1 MKQQPMPWMK
11 RTARNCSIEAV
22 NGTAKVASR
31 NKVLPV
37 NTSLRLPMVS
47 ARGPRKICSELP
59 PSRYRLRDRG
69 TNFFSAW
76 NSSTM
81 PSIAGMIMSFD
92 R

>member
-1 MKQQPMPWMK
+1 MEL
-11 RTARNCSIEAV
+11 A
-22 NGTAKVASR
+22 NGTAKVASK

-37 NTSLRLPMVS
+37 STSLRLPIVS
-47 ARGPRKICSELP
+47 ARGPRKICRELP

-69 TNFFSAW
+69 TNFASAW

-81 PSIAGMIMSFD
+81 PSMAGMIMSFD